1 MLYELANI
9 VFKKKPNDNMMRK
22 RYPFTRHKENVYL
35 IEDTPSNLYNAY
47 NDGRTFKPHPF
58 TEETLH
64 NAKVNCIV
72 LDFDNLTKEQCD
84 FLNAV
89 VNGKYEF
96 IEMYGDYS
104 AGTKVRLYENRD
116 IPGYVNPKWGYKVFY
131 PVECLCTWNE
141 LNEAFVQAVS
151 FFNPIF
157 TIEQAR
163 EVWAKWLKANNN
175 KAKVKNPIFNGW
187 ILPDVAMLNSYRTQV
202 TYGVRPEMDKDFEKI
217 EDNNTSFKFPC
228 GGKED
233 YSGLEWKPEDRIK
246 EEEPTEKMM
255 DAWNKVLMP
264 HLDIA
269 IEVAKQNPASNLR
282 TTIPTSKSMLARRLK
297 RIQFDDLTWDDKANA
312 IFNARMYSNEIVIG
326 KARKIGMDA
335 ARTLTRNLIEMELQR
350 NINISLSVQDIVK
363 NHAGVLM
370 TDIIAAIRQRCGLN
384 ILTRKDMNQ
393 NRKVKDEF
401 TEHDKYAILKT
412 IVITANNYTKFRAK
426 MKIRK
431 LEHETRP
438 QHCQFLDEYT
448 NTHDKS
454 LLEAYNK
461 GRYEWIIGIYNQI
474 SDIKTPYTYHK
485 KGLKKWLIGV
495 ACLDLPIEELSD
507 YGFEPTKLKDE
518 REWVNWCKNTLNQR
532 EGDMN
537 DVSDNELSKWFIDY
551 RREYNKKFGRLD
563 KVRKTRKSKY
573 DELFKYKSKEEIYGI
588 ISKMDIS
595 RTQKKRLRE
604 KYGL

>member
-1 MLYELANI
+1 M
-9 VFKKKPNDNMMRK
+9 
-22 RYPFTRHKENVYL
+22 
-35 IEDTPSNLYNAY
+35 
-47 NDGRTFKPHPF
+47 
-58 TEETLH
+58 
-64 NAKVNCIV
+64 
-72 LDFDNLTKEQCD
+72 
-84 FLNAV
+84 
-89 VNGKYEF
+89 
-96 IEMYGDYS
+96 
-104 AGTKVRLYENRD
+104 
-116 IPGYVNPKWGYKVFY
+116 
-131 PVECLCTWNE
+131 
-141 LNEAFVQAVS
+141 
-151 FFNPIF
+151 
-157 TIEQAR
+157 
-163 EVWAKWLKANNN
+163 
-175 KAKVKNPIFNGW
+175 
-187 ILPDVAMLNSYRTQV
+187 
-202 TYGVRPEMDKDFEKI
+202 
-217 EDNNTSFKFPC
+217 
-228 GGKED
+228 
-233 YSGLEWKPEDRIK
+233 EWKPEDRIK

-282 TTIPTSKSMLARRLK
+282 PTIPTSKSMLARRLK

-350 NINISLSVQDIVK
+350 NINISLSIQDIVK

-551 RREYNKKFGRLD
+551 RREYNKKFGKLE
-563 KVRKTRKSKY
+563 KVRKTRMSKY